1 MKKRKK
7 ERETLMENK
16 IGKRKAMATVDIIGK
31 RHQRELVMGTVE
43 MIMMVHVRVVWLMVG
58 DW

>member
-7 ERETLMENK
+7 EREKLIENK
-16 IGKRKAMATVDIIGK
+16 IGKRKVMTTVEIIGK

-43 MIMMVHVRVVWLMVG
+43 MIMMVHGRVVWLMVG
-58 DW
+58 D

>member
-1 MKKRKK
+1 
-7 ERETLMENK
+7 MENK

-43 MIMMVHVRVVWLMVG
+43 MIMMVHGRVVWLMVG
-58 DW
+58 D